1 MIGYLLVPV
10 GICVTL
16 AWQLILWAEFSPR
29 RPSPAEQGS
38 RGRHPSARPL
48 P

>member
-10 GICVTL
+10 ALLVTF

-29 RPSPAEQGS
+29 RPAAEQGS
-38 RGRHPSARPL
+38 RDRHPSARRL

>member
-1 MIGYLLVPV
+1 MMAWLLVPV
-10 GICVTL
+10 AMLVTF

-38 RGRHPSARPL
+38 RDRHPSRRTA
-48 P
+48 